1 MSKLFSQSFKTTT
14 ELNKE
19 YKSLR
24 LQLIKGLNLDG
35 NVRFSTG
42 CFMLEMY
49 DENSQLSIDAK
60 HWLPYTSDKATMK
73 DRLSRNK
80 YNLFR
85 LATAPLENM
94 K

>member
-1 MSKLFSQSFKTTT
+1 MTKLFSQSFKTTT

-19 YKSLR
+19 YKLLR
-24 LQLIKGLNLDG
+24 TQLIKSLNLDG
-35 NVRFSTG
+35 DVRFSPR
-42 CFMLEMY
+42 CFTLEMY
-49 DENSQLSIDAK
+49 DENSQLLIDSQ

-73 DRLSRNK
+73 DRLNRNQ